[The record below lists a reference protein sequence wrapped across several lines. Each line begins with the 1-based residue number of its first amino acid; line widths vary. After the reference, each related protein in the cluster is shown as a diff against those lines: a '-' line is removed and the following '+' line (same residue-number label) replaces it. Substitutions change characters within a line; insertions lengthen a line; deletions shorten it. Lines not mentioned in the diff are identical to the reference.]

1 MSRLPTY
8 LHPIAGRPLAW
19 HLLRALA
26 TLVPQ
31 PERVVL
37 VGAAEVSAELFRDL
51 PVAVEIVEPA
61 ALDALLRDVAD
72 DELLVVDAAA
82 AVPGERLGEVATA
95 SGSRLLLDAD
105 GAPVAARLFPTRLA
119 RLVHERERF
128 AALSAEVAQ
137 EEQVRDPSAVVVRD
151 RAGLARATAAVRDR
165 LVRAHMAAGVT
176 FLLPDSVLVDVDV
189 RMGRDSI
196 VYPGVVLEGTTEV
209 GEETVI
215 GPGCRL
221 VDAWIGS
228 GVELKGWNYVS
239 HTSIRNRAILEP
251 HVRRG
256 FD

>member
-1 MSRLPTY
+1 M
-8 LHPIAGRPLAW
+8 
-19 HLLRALA
+19 
-26 TLVPQ
+26 
-31 PERVVL
+31 
-37 VGAAEVSAELFRDL
+37 
-51 PVAVEIVEPA
+51 
-61 ALDALLRDVAD
+61 DALLRDVAGE
-72 DELLVVDAAA
+72 ELLVVDAAA
-82 AVPGERLGEVATA
+82 SVPGDRLGEIAAA
-95 SGSRLLLDAD
+95 SGPRLLMD
-105 GAPVAARLFPTRLA
+105 GEGAMVAARLPPDGMAT
-119 RLVHERERF
+119 LVRDGGRF
-128 AALSAEVAQ
+128 AALAADVAP

-165 LVRAHMAAGVT
+165 LVRVHMAAGVT

-221 VDAWIGS
+221 VDALIGS
-228 GVELKGWNYVS
+228 GVELKGWNYIS

>member
-8 LHPIAGRPLAW
+8 LHPVAGRPLAW
-19 HLLRALA
+19 HVLRALA
-26 TLVPQ
+26 ALTPP
-31 PERVVL
+31 PERIVL

-51 PVAVEIVEPA
+51 PVAVEVVEPT
-61 ALDALLRDVAD
+61 ALDALLRNVAHE
-72 DELLVVDAAA
+72 ELLVVDAAA
-82 AVPGERLGEVATA
+82 AVPGERLGEIAAT
-95 SGSRLLLDAD
+95 SGPRLLLDGE
-105 GAPVAARLFPTRLA
+105 GAPVAARLLPERLVRLVRDRGRLA
-119 RLVHERERF
+119 
-128 AALSAEVAQ
+128 ALDAELAP
-137 EEQVRDPSAVVVRD
+137 EEQVRDASAVVVHD
-151 RAGLARATAAVRDR
+151 RAGLARATAVVRDR

-228 GVELKGWNYVS
+228 GVELKGWNYIS